1 MVISAAVSAPTT
13 VAAAV
18 VPTTVIT
25 SAAAVAA
32 TTTTVIASAAVT
44 TTTSATVSPVPIAS
58 ASIIICKGRGCGQEG
73 VRREERYEESSRE
86 QGAAD
91 CPEND
96 MQ

>member
-32 TTTTVIASAAVT
+32 TTTVITSAAVT

>member
-32 TTTTVIASAAVT
+32 TTTVITSAAVT
-44 TTTSATVSPVPIAS
+44 TTTSATVSTVPIAS

-91 CPEND
+91 CAEND

>member
-32 TTTTVIASAAVT
+32 AVT
-44 TTTSATVSPVPIAS
+44 TTTSATVSTVPIAS

>member
-1 MVISAAVSAPTT
+1 MVISAAVSAPAT
-13 VAAAV
+13 VAVA
-18 VPTTVIT
+18 PTTVIT
-25 SAAAVAA
+25 SAA
-32 TTTTVIASAAVT
+32 VT
-44 TTTSATVSPVPIAS
+44 TPSATASTVPI

>member
-32 TTTTVIASAAVT
+32 TTTVIASAAVT

>member
-32 TTTTVIASAAVT
+32 TT
-44 TTTSATVSPVPIAS
+44 SATVSTVPIAS

-91 CPEND
+91 CAEND